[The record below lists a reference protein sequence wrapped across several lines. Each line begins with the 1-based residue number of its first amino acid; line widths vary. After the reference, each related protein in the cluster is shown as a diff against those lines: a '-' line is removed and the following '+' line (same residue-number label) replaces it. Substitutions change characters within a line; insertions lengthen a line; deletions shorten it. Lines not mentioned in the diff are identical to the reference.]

1 MSSNG
6 TKGQNT
12 TAEAARQKKFSIKP
26 FRTHTPMDESH
37 ARGIFAKLS
46 RAMEEI
52 HNRNASQLSFEE
64 LYRNAYNL
72 VLHKHGAL
80 LYDGIACQLSSHL
93 ENVAS
98 SVAEVPDAL
107 LLESI
112 ASAWEDHSV
121 TMVMIRDI
129 FMYMDRT
136 YVPQAKKRPVD
147 ELGLVLFQQVVWEHP
162 LIQPRVTILML
173 EAVQQ
178 ERQGQIAPS
187 FLLKSI
193 VSMLLELGGG
203 CSSSISTTNFR
214 KMDSSSRA
222 PVESGQRRS
231 AMGRFIDDNPNS
243 RNIYERDFERIF
255 LDTTQEF
262 YRLESSSIL
271 SQSTASEYVR
281 KATSRLNE
289 ELSRSQRYLSPT
301 TEAVLIGICETEW
314 IQTHAKTLVEMES
327 TGFIALLQ
335 DCTQKM
341 EELRHMYDLFSRV
354 PNTVDLLRDA
364 LANAVKVDGRAL
376 LKDQER
382 GVSDSITF
390 IKGILSTRERYSEVV
405 SYAFRG
411 EKKTSKRFKESLED
425 VLNRDNRAANCLA
438 LYADELLKTGIKGI
452 TSSAAGGEF
461 FSQAVDA
468 ELQNVVIIFRYL
480 QDKDVFEN
488 YYKQH
493 LAKRLLTGKS
503 ASEEAEKVMVS
514 LLKAECGYQ
523 FTSKLEGM
531 FNDMRISRDTRDSYR
546 RYTKS
551 TPLSESEGKGV
562 ELEVDVL
569 TT

>member
-1 MSSNG
+1 MSSIG
-6 TKGQNT
+6 TAKGQNT
-12 TAEAARQKKFSIKP
+12 AAEAAKQKKFSIKP
-26 FRTHTPMDESH
+26 FRSHTPMDESH
-37 ARGIFAKLS
+37 ARGIFAQLS
-46 RAMEEI
+46 RAMQEI

-72 VLHKHGAL
+72 VLHKHGTL

-93 ENVAS
+93 EKVAS
-98 SVAEVPDAL
+98 AVAEVPDAL

-136 YVPQAKKRPVD
+136 YVPQAKKRPVY

-203 CSSSISTTNFR
+203 CTSSVSTADFR
-214 KMDSSSRA
+214 KMDSRLL
-222 PVESGQRRS
+222 VESGQRRS
-231 AMGRFIDDNPNS
+231 TTGGFIDNNPNS

-271 SQSTASEYVR
+271 SRSTASEFVR

-301 TEAVLIGICETEW
+301 TEAILIGICEIEW

-327 TGFIALLQ
+327 TGFVALLQ

-382 GVSDSITF
+382 GVADSTTF

-411 EKKTSKRFKESLED
+411 EKKTSKRLKESLED

-468 ELQNVVIIFRYL
+468 ELQNVVTIFRYL

-531 FNDMRISRDTRDSYR
+531 FNDMRISRDTRDSYK

-551 TPLSESEGKGV
+551 TPLSEGEGKGI